1 MRASTPALADG
12 PRKSKEIIQLLHNRY
27 IRIGARVII
36 HISKKIQFR
45 FQEIRHCFPAKA
57 KIIYNCATIPPQNAI
72 VPCVR
77 VLAMSE
83 YTESEVLRLHEKM
96 AVVYRRG
103 RLTATEQLEIK
114 GLWARIERLETSIV
128 AEAAR
133 EARSQ
138 RL

>member
-1 MRASTPALADG
+1 
-12 PRKSKEIIQLLHNRY
+12 
-27 IRIGARVII
+27 
-36 HISKKIQFR
+36 
-45 FQEIRHCFPAKA
+45 
-57 KIIYNCATIPPQNAI
+57 
-72 VPCVR
+72 
-77 VLAMSE
+77 MSE